1 MPSPPCNSE
10 LPMQYC
16 GACYYKNQIHLT
28 VPSKNKYTLHEGYQP
43 KRLTRSQQQQT
54 GQVSIIRLIIAHHD
68 PQITRISEVTKA
80 KLLLHPCLHYC
91 YSSFF
96 FFFFVAQNGLLCQW
110 IGCNPVHRQ
119 WKTNLSS
126 VAGRLFP
133 FFSWLTPFCM
143 PFTYHQRN

>member
-96 FFFFVAQNGLLCQW
+96 FFFLLHKMDYYANGLAAIQFTGSGKPTYLQW
-110 IGCNPVHRQ
+110 QAACS
-119 WKTNLSS
+119 LSS
-126 VAGRLFP
+126 HG
-133 FFSWLTPFCM
+133 
-143 PFTYHQRN
+143 